1 MQSQSEVPEFPRLR
15 PYSRQLLQTLTLH
28 ARQNAPRFMIRP
40 NSDRHRPQLRF
51 GSEAHKLLRPLAK
64 LMLLVKFEFDVGW
77 ATGAQWCVLT
87 SFFPQFYEPHF
98 GTWILLFGQ
107 LRALRKKSGFEV
119 FWATFE
125 GGFFNVLRT
134 KEMFKNILASALKS
148 NVEWILYTYTYIFF

>member
-15 PYSRQLLQTLTLH
+15 PYSRQLLQTFTLH

-77 ATGAQWCVLT
+77 ATGAQWCVLMR
-87 SFFPQFYEPHF
+87 FFPVKKSKRFK
-98 GTWILLFGQ
+98 
-107 LRALRKKSGFEV
+107 RALVEVLLRSGKCCQHLNFNLNWTQGLKV
-119 FWATFE
+119 KHCRALSTN
-125 GGFFNVLRT
+125 FFYKIVC
-134 KEMFKNILASALKS
+134 
-148 NVEWILYTYTYIFF
+148 LYTSSQLSHP